1 MKTKSI
7 ICTAMLVFSLAACSS
22 YYQIATISSDNV
34 KLTYNGEFSYIVGDI
49 TVYYNFWSE
58 YGSVAF
64 VVENNS
70 PRDVKIDFSKSF
82 FVKNGFAYDYF
93 RNRTDV
99 YTVGSTSASEK
110 LVSTSSYMIDAVS
123 KNTAATAY
131 VETRSGVVAVGIES
145 PVSNSIIG
153 AESKASA
160 SMSSHSIEYK
170 EVDLVTIPAHSA
182 KAFGEYSVASGEF
195 VKCGLIRNP
204 SGKENAVVKY
214 NESNSPI
221 MIENR
226 LVLVVDGQEIP
237 VTSKFYVSKFE
248 NLPERKVLR
257 DEELVDCAGKK
268 NRVFSEDQ
276 SFRAIK

>member
-1 MKTKSI
+1 M
-7 ICTAMLVFSLAACSS
+7 
-22 YYQIATISSDNV
+22 D
-34 KLTYNGEFSYIVGDI
+34 
-49 TVYYNFWSE
+49 
-58 YGSVAF
+58 
-64 VVENNS
+64 NNS
-70 PRDVKIDFSKSF
+70 PKDVKIDLSKSF

-93 RNRTDV
+93 QNRTDV

-110 LVSTSSYMIDAVS
+110 LVSTSSYMIDAAS
-123 KNTAATAY
+123 KNTAATAS

-145 PVSNSIIG
+145 PVSTSVSNSIIG

-160 SMSSHSIEYK
+160 SMRSHSIEYK

-204 SGKENAVVKY
+204 SSKEKAVVKY

-226 LVLVVDGQEIP
+226 LVLVVDGQEMP

-248 NLPERKVLR
+248 NLPKRKVLR

-268 NRVFSEDQ
+268 TGYSQKINLFEQSNRYFVKYTINRGDETC
-276 SFRAIK
+276 RTK